1 MTRFLARQLST
12 THWFSIDAA
21 RRDLGYEPR
30 VSIAEGLRRLEEWLN
45 RSMIQVGPRVFR
57 KAGWPGHG

>member
-21 RRDLGYEPR
+21 RRDLGYQPR
-30 VSIAEGLRRLEEWLN
+30 VSITEGLRRLEEWI
-45 RSMIQVGPRVFR
+45 SGEHAER
-57 KAGWPGHG
+57 KDRHYPGTG